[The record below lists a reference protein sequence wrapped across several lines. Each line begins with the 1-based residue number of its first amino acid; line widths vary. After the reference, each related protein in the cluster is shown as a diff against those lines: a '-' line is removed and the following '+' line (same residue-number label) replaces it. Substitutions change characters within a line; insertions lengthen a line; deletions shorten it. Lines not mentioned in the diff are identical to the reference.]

1 LTTPRPRA
9 AAPRRQAGQHH
20 AVRARRADATDISA
34 FQGNDTPLVFGG
46 GNWTLHVEH
55 DDNDPECGGLVYAKA
70 TGTYA
75 LPQPAQAPIT
85 LLTGHDHLDESS
97 GKPDCAWTVDFD
109 ETYTR
114 TGD

>member
-1 LTTPRPRA
+1 MLSGPGGQTPRIFLHSKA
-9 AAPRRQAGQHH
+9 
-20 AVRARRADATDISA
+20 I
-34 FQGNDTPLVFGG
+34 DTPLVFGG

-97 GKPDCAWTVDFD
+97 GKPDCAWSVDFD